1 MNTTAAAPEVSPE
14 PCPSLMEQ
22 WAFPATAL
30 MPEVVIVEMAVLLYP
45 QKQFLTLLSQPNSV
59 FDLDCHIRQ
68 DNRTVVVTLNRLEI
82 VESRRGKGL
91 GKRVVRKIVETYA
104 RHLNPDFGW
113 RVTDVLFVE
122 THLDSFRGVAFLNRI
137 KHHSEKFAT
146 FGPCRSRVALKTL
159 PKS

>member
-1 MNTTAAAPEVSPE
+1 MDPTAPEVSAE
-14 PCPSLMEQ
+14 RCSALTER
-22 WAFPATAL
+22 WEFAATAL
-30 MPEVVIVEMAVLLYP
+30 APEVVMVEIAVLLYP
-45 QKQFLTLLSQPNSV
+45 ESQFLTLLSRPNPV
-59 FDLDCHIRQ
+59 LDLDCHIRQ
-68 DNRTVVVTLNRLEI
+68 ENRTVVVTLNHLEI

-137 KHHSEKFAT
+137 KHQSEKFAT

-159 PKS
+159 PK